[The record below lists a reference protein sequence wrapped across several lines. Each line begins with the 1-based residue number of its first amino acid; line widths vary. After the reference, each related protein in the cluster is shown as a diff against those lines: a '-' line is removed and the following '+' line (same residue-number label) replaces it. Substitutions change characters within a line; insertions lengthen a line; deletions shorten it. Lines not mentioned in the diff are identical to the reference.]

1 MIKWSQVATFFS
13 HFQLKRVATEE
24 ILMLYL
30 QSIKPDILLKN
41 KWNPMER
48 GCRVNINEKIYSME
62 SIVIVSSVFCHH
74 SQMSQVLLP
83 PFYRLGNWGH
93 RPSREWNPS
102 EHPYPYLLTP
112 RWDRTEVGTVWG
124 NPGNTRSWCRPSH
137 HYFSFL
143 STFSVI
149 QGTECLID
157 GATDQHTAKLPSR

>member
-1 MIKWSQVATFFS
+1 M
-13 HFQLKRVATEE
+13 
-24 ILMLYL
+24 
-30 QSIKPDILLKN
+30 KPSSNILLSFPVEESGHRRNIDALFAVYKAWYSAKN

-102 EHPYPYLLTP
+102 EHPYPYSLTP
-112 RWDRTEVGTVWG
+112 RWDRREVGTVWG

-137 HYFSFL
+137 LYFSFL